1 MIKVSVAP
9 EYGLAY
15 DIKVNQTN
23 GGIEISSPP
32 SAAQALADGHLV
44 VFPTETVY
52 GLGADAENALAVA
65 RIYQVKNRPE
75 NHPLIIHISNAALV
89 DYWAKEVPNYA
100 HKLMADFWPGPMTLI
115 LQRSQAAK
123 DFITGA
129 QDSVGLRVPNN
140 ETALLLLSEFE
151 ELGGHGVA
159 APSANRYGAVS
170 PTSTSAVREE
180 LGQYLSIDDQILE
193 GETCEVGIESTII
206 DCTKE
211 QPRILRPGAI
221 TAAMIEKSTGIKLS
235 DSDENVPRV
244 SGSDRVHY
252 SPKAKVV
259 IGGQSTAGEGLIA
272 GAQEP
277 TPNGVIRLAAP
288 RTDIEFANQLYA
300 ALREADKRGLSV
312 VRVLL
317 PAGAGIAAA
326 IRDRITRSAA
336 K

>member
-1 MIKVSVAP
+1 M
-9 EYGLAY
+9 
-15 DIKVNQTN
+15 NQKDDQN
-23 GGIEISSPP
+23 EP
-32 SAAQALADGHLV
+32 SALLGAAKALHAGQLV
-44 VFPTETVY
+44 AFPTETVY
-52 GLGADAENALAVA
+52 GLGADAENGLAVE

-75 NHPLIIHISNAALV
+75 NHPLIVHISNAELV

-115 LQRSQAAK
+115 LQRSEAAK

-129 QDSVGLRVPNN
+129 QDSVGLRIPNN
-140 ETALLLLSEFE
+140 KTALLLLSNFE
-151 ELGGHGVA
+151 KQGGHGVA

-206 DCTKE
+206 DCTKK

-221 TAAMIEKSTGIKLS
+221 TAAMIEKSTGIMLL

-252 SPKAKVV
+252 SPKAQV
-259 IGGQSTAGEGLIA
+259 IVGGQSAAGEGLIA
-272 GAQEP
+272 IAQEP
-277 TPNGVIRLAAP
+277 TPDGVIRLAAP
-288 RTDIEFANQLYA
+288 KTDIEFANQLYA
-300 ALREADKRGLSV
+300 ALRDADTRGLSV
-312 VRVLL
+312 VRVLP
-317 PAGAGIAAA
+317 PAGAGLAAA
-326 IRDRITRSAA
+326 IRDRIARSAA